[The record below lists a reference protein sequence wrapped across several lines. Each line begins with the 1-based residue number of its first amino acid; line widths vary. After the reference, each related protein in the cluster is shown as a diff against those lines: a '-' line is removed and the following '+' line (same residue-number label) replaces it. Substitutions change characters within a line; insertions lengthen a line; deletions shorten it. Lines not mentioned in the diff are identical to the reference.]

1 MAKNIQAIRGMHDLL
16 PDASPLWQ
24 TLEDRA
30 RGVLESYGYSE
41 IRTPL
46 VEMTELFKRSIGEV
60 TDIVEKEMY
69 SFTDR
74 NGDELSLRPEGTA
87 SCVRAVIEGGLLGQA
102 QRLWY
107 RGPMFR
113 HERPQRGRYR
123 QFHQI
128 GVEVFGLA
136 GPDIDLEVV
145 LMTRRLWRALGLGG
159 LRLEINTLG
168 SGEERS
174 AYRAELIGYLERRSD
189 RLDHDSRARLYTNPL
204 RVLDA
209 KHPDMAEVIAEAPS
223 IFDHLGP
230 DSRDHFDALCAGLD
244 AAGQDYR
251 VNPRLVRGLDYYN
264 RTVFEWITEDL
275 GAQGT
280 VCAGGR
286 YDGLVEQLGGRPTP
300 AVGFALGLE
309 RLVALLEQSPPR
321 LEPRVHAYL
330 VAVGSAAEARAL
342 QVAEGLRDALPRLR
356 LMCNCGGGNFKNQF
370 KKADRSGAVF
380 ALVLGD
386 GEVERGTLQVKPL
399 RGEGEQAEVPLTE
412 AAKYLAQR
420 IEAEAVT
427 ATARGPKPT

>member
-16 PDASPLWQ
+16 PDRSPLWQ

-30 RGVLESYGYSE
+30 RSVLEAYGYSE

-69 SFTDR
+69 SFADR
-74 NGDELSLRPEGTA
+74 NGDSLSLRPEGTA

-136 GPDIDLEVV
+136 GPDIDQEVV
-145 LMTRRLWRALGLGG
+145 FITRRLWQALGLTN
-159 LRLEINTLG
+159 LRLEVNTLG
-168 SGEERS
+168 SADERA
-174 AYRAELIGYLERRSD
+174 AYRAELVRYLEGHEG
-189 RLDHDSRARLYTNPL
+189 RLDDDSRNRLYTNPL
-204 RVLDA
+204 RVLDS
-209 KHPDMAEVIAEAPS
+209 KHPDMAKVIAEAPS
-223 IFDHLGP
+223 IFDYLGA
-230 DSRDHFDALCAGLD
+230 DSRDHFDEFLAGLD
-244 AAGQDYR
+244 AAGQAYS

-264 RTVFEWITEDL
+264 RTVFEWITDDL

-309 RLVALLEQSPPR
+309 RLVALLEQSPPGI
-321 LEPRVHAYL
+321 EAPVHAYL
-330 VAVGSAAEARAL
+330 VAVGDTAQKRAL
-342 QVAEGLRDALPRLR
+342 QIAEVLRDTLPQLR
-356 LMCNCGGGNFKNQF
+356 LMCNCGAGNFKNQF
-370 KKADRSGAVF
+370 KKADRSGASL
-380 ALVLGD
+380 ALVLGE
-386 GEVERGTLQVKPL
+386 GEVARGTIQVKPL
-399 RGEGEQAEVPLTE
+399 RAGGDQVEIPLAEVPG
-412 AAKYLAQR
+412 YLAAR
-420 IEAEAVT
+420 IGSEPP
-427 ATARGPKPT
+427 ARIS

>member
-1 MAKNIQAIRGMHDLL
+1 MAKNIHAIRGMHDLL
-16 PDASPLWQ
+16 PDRSPLWQ
-24 TLEDRA
+24 ALEDRA
-30 RGVLESYGYSE
+30 RAVLEAYGYSE

-69 SFTDR
+69 SFADR
-74 NGDELSLRPEGTA
+74 NGDSLSLRPEGTA

-136 GPDIDLEVV
+136 GPDIDQEVV
-145 LMTRRLWRALGLGG
+145 LITRRLWQTLGLTN
-159 LRLEINTLG
+159 LRLEVNTLG
-168 SGEERS
+168 SGDERA
-174 AYRAELIGYLERRSD
+174 AYRAELVRYLEGHAG
-189 RLDHDSRARLYTNPL
+189 RLDEDSRNRLYTNPL
-204 RVLDA
+204 RVLDS

-223 IFDHLGP
+223 IFDYLGGE
-230 DSRDHFDALCAGLD
+230 SRDHFDEFRAGLD
-244 AAGQDYR
+244 AAGQAYS

-264 RTVFEWITEDL
+264 RTVFEWITDDL

-286 YDGLVEQLGGRPTP
+286 YDGLVEQLGGRPAP

-309 RLVALLEQSPPR
+309 RLTALLEQSPPR
-321 LEPRVHAYL
+321 LEFQVHAYL
-330 VAVGSAAEARAL
+330 VAVGDAAQARAL
-342 QVAEGLRDALPRLR
+342 QIAEGLRDALPQLR
-356 LMCNCGGGNFKNQF
+356 LMCNCGGGNYKNQF
-370 KKADRSGAVF
+370 KKADRSGALL
-380 ALVLGD
+380 ALVLGE
-386 GEVERGTLQVKPL
+386 GEVSRGTIQVKPL
-399 RGEGEQAEVPLTE
+399 REGGDQVEVPL
-412 AAKYLAQR
+412 ADVPGYLAAR
-420 IEAEAVT
+420 IWPEPP
-427 ATARGPKPT
+427 ARNS

>member
-24 TLEDRA
+24 SLEDRA

-69 SFTDR
+69 SFSDR
-74 NGDELSLRPEGTA
+74 NGDSLSLRPEGTA
-87 SCVRAVIEGGLLGQA
+87 SSVRAVIEGGLLGQS

-128 GVEVFGLA
+128 GVEVFGLE
-136 GPDIDLEVV
+136 GPDIDQEVV
-145 LMTRRLWRALGLGG
+145 FITRRLWQALGLTN
-159 LRLEINTLG
+159 LRLVINSLG
-168 SGEERS
+168 SSEER
-174 AYRAELIGYLERRSD
+174 ATYRAALVRYLEGHFG
-189 RLDHDSRARLYTNPL
+189 RLDEDSRTRLYTNPL
-204 RVLDA
+204 RILDS
-209 KHPDMAEVIAEAPS
+209 KNPDMAEVIAAAPT
-223 IFDHLGP
+223 IFDYLEGDSLG
-230 DSRDHFDALCAGLD
+230 HFEAFRAGLD
-244 AAGQDYR
+244 AAGQAYTL
-251 VNPRLVRGLDYYN
+251 NPHLVRGLDYYN

-286 YDGLVEQLGGRPTP
+286 YDGLVEQLGGPPTP

-309 RLVALLEQSPPR
+309 RLVALLEQAPPS
-321 LEPRVHAYL
+321 LEPRLHAYL
-330 VAVGSAAEARAL
+330 VAVGSAAKARAL
-342 QVAEGLRDALPRLR
+342 PIAEGLRDALPRLR
-356 LMCNCGGGNFKNQF
+356 LMCHCGGGNFKNQF
-370 KKADRSGAVF
+370 KKADRSGAML
-380 ALVLGD
+380 ALVLGE

-399 RGEGEQAEVPLTE
+399 RGDGEQAEVPLTE
-412 AAKYLAQR
+412 LAQYLAQR
-420 IEAEAVT
+420 I
-427 ATARGPKPT
+427 

>member
-24 TLEDRA
+24 TIEDRA
-30 RGVLESYGYSE
+30 RGVLEAYGYSE
-41 IRTPL
+41 VRTPL

-69 SFTDR
+69 SFSDR
-74 NGDELSLRPEGTA
+74 NGDSLSLRPEGTA
-87 SCVRAVIEGGLLGQA
+87 SCVRAAIEGGLLGQA

-136 GPDIDLEVV
+136 GPDIDLEVILV
-145 LMTRRLWRALGLGG
+145 TRRLWQALGLAN

-168 SGEERS
+168 NAEER
-174 AYRAELIGYLERRSD
+174 ALYRTELIRYLEGHLD
-189 RLDHDSRARLYTNPL
+189 RLDQDSRNRLYTNPL
-204 RVLDA
+204 RVLDS
-209 KHPDMAEVIAEAPS
+209 KDPGMVEVIAAAPN
-223 IFDHLGP
+223 ILDHLG
-230 DSRDHFDALCAGLD
+230 DESRDHFEQLCAGLT
-244 AAGQDYR
+244 AAGLDYR
-251 VNPRLVRGLDYYN
+251 LNQRLVRGLDYYN

-286 YDGLVEQLGGRPTP
+286 YDGLVEQLGGRSTP

-309 RLVALLEQSPPR
+309 RLVALLEQNPPR
-321 LEPRVHAYL
+321 VPPVVHAYL
-330 VAVGSAAEARAL
+330 VAVGDEAQACAL
-342 QVAEGLRDALPRLR
+342 QVAEELRDAVPGLR

-370 KKADRSGAVF
+370 KKADRSGAAL
-380 ALVLGD
+380 ALVLGA
-386 GEVERGTLQVKPL
+386 GEVERGTIQVKPL
-399 RGEGEQAEVPLTE
+399 RGDGEQTEIALAEVPG
-412 AAKYLAQR
+412 YLATR
-420 IEAEAVT
+420 IQA
-427 ATARGPKPT
+427 